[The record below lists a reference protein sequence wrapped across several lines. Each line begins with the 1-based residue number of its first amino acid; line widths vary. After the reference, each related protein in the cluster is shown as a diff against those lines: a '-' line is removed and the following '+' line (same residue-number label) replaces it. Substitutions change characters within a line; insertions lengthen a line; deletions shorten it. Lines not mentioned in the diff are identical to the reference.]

1 MQSFVPR
8 FWLPFAIQESN
19 PILTQTASLT
29 ANGLDSFHTIFD
41 SPAAVAAA
49 LALTP
54 AVAGGAE
61 TSTVSTPVFS
71 RSGNGGSSTAM
82 EEFYAVPKPVE
93 LKPQGATSA
102 APVGLR
108 GVAAAEGAAAVGNE
122 EDTKAV
128 LALGQKPK
136 WMREVSRISSPML
149 RLHQGEERLLLWA
162 CGEGLHTARSEFDPA
177 R

>member
-1 MQSFVPR
+1 MPQHGTKQIAAPPV
-8 FWLPFAIQESN
+8 QESN

-29 ANGLDSFHTIFD
+29 ANGLDSFHAIFD

-49 LALTP
+49 AAAHTP
-54 AVAGGAE
+54 AVAGVAE
-61 TSTVSTPVFS
+61 TGTVSTPAFS

-93 LKPQGATSA
+93 LKPQGAPDA
-102 APVGLR
+102 AAVALR
-108 GVAAAEGAAAVGNE
+108 GAAAGEGAAAVGNE

-149 RLHQGEERLLLWA
+149 RLHQGEERLLLLGVWGGA
-162 CGEGLHTARSEFDPA
+162 PQRQV
-177 R
+177 RV